1 MGKTSAQRGETDTG
15 LLPQQTHWGLC
26 ELGRQGRKWHWLP
39 HTPSSVS
46 ASTGQ
51 AAQDTLAAG
60 MEAALGLVSAGGQEA
75 PSTEANRFWE
85 LQRCE
90 SNRADFCQDIFE
102 ELQTLASGRVL
113 SPPPL
118 NASAVPATYRTQCC
132 PPPQAQ
138 SCYWPWF
145 PTSPLSLPL
154 WSLSPQQPDPPFP
167 NSCLCRQNK
176 MTNDPDTQH
185 TGHSGA
191 GEPGGMRPCPEMAR
205 GCQCVLTKDWAGLW
219 PGRDTGTDSWSGGQ
233 VASGAAGL

>member
-1 MGKTSAQRGETDTG
+1 MRFCSAKALALTGSLSENSFSFLAAHPFMGKTSAQRGETDTG

-132 PPPQAQ
+132 PPPRH
-138 SCYWPWF
+138 
-145 PTSPLSLPL
+145 SPAIGLGSPPHHSLCLS
-154 WSLSPQQPDPPFP
+154 
-167 NSCLCRQNK
+167 
-176 MTNDPDTQH
+176 
-185 TGHSGA
+185 
-191 GEPGGMRPCPEMAR
+191 
-205 GCQCVLTKDWAGLW
+205 GL
-219 PGRDTGTDSWSGGQ
+219 
-233 VASGAAGL
+233 